1 MNFTK
6 DNLLED
12 IEFLARRINLV
23 GKFTTDEPRSWGA
36 SSNSLCEIAYGI
48 REVED
53 VILPSDKS
61 DLDACANLLVLL
73 PLHRKIVNRNVY
85 DAYDKQKDSQKDL

>member
-6 DNLLED
+6 EELIED
-12 IEFLARRINLV
+12 IDFLANRIHLL

-48 REVED
+48 RKVED
-53 VILPSDKS
+53 VIMPSDKS
-61 DLDACANLLVLL
+61 DLEACTNLLVLL
-73 PLHRKIVNRNVY
+73 PLHRKLVNKNVY
-85 DAYDKQKDSQKDL
+85 TAYKKQKDSQKKL